1 MGSSVKAKNSPQFL
15 MATRGLMP
23 LHGDTHH
30 LVVHIDVALRG
41 REMPV
46 ISQHH
51 DRLGRDPGMCE
62 TGDEPAPAA
71 MA

>member
-1 MGSSVKAKNSPQFL
+1 MSSSVNAKNLPQFL
-15 MATRGLMP
+15 MTTRGLKH

-46 ISQHH
+46 TRKHH
-51 DRLGRDPGMCE
+51 NGFG
-62 TGDEPAPAA
+62 
-71 MA
+71 